1 MELYH
6 REQYLKKIRPFYDD
20 DLIKVITGI
29 RRCGKSCL
37 MSTIAEELRNRG
49 VEDKDIIYSTS
60 TSAAIAQ
67 LRRLISWRKKSSRFW
82 PTTTSNTSS
91 SMRCRTSKT
100 TRRS

>member
-37 MSTIAEELRNRG
+37 MATIAEELRNRG
-49 VEDKDIIYSTS
+49 VEDKDIIYLDLDKRGNRSIKTPD
-60 TSAAIAQ
+60 Q
-67 LRRLISWRKKSSRFW
+67 LEEKSSRSLL
-82 PTTTSNTSS
+82 TTTSNTSS

>member
-1 MELYH
+1 MKLYH

-37 MSTIAEELRNRG
+37 MATIAEELRNRG
-49 VEDKDIIYSTS
+49 VEDKDIIYLDLDKRGNRS
-60 TSAAIAQ
+60 I
-67 LRRLISWRKKSSRFW
+67 K
-82 PTTTSNTSS
+82 TTSNTSS
-91 SMRCRTSKT
+91 STRCRTSEA